1 MYPMTTTT
9 EDSKETILRPLGA
22 NEHVVDYYMH
32 RNPTQFSLVAEVT
45 TPVTAQTLGAA
56 LKQLQQR
63 HPLLAVA
70 VTDSATPAAA
80 FRKTDRAVP
89 VEERPAGTPWQ
100 AVVADEQTR
109 PIPPEPGPL
118 VRAVLVPAQA
128 GSTVVLTFAH
138 QISDGVGGLQALLDL
153 VSVLDGATLA
163 AGDVPQPQE
172 ELLARQG
179 VVTRAD
185 AQADPGTQQSATAA
199 GRAAPDGGAAAP
211 DGIAAAPPEAD
222 ARMGATGELLPFTGR
237 TPHLTSLALDSG
249 LTSRLVARARS
260 EQSSVHAALCA
271 AASLAFHRRGREFV
285 RVLSPMDLRRAVG
298 LPAET
303 VVRFAGAKTASDGR
317 DGDDLWSLARS
328 HHRALSAQRTPQAI
342 AEGSAVLAEQAPDS
356 PEGVEAMMAAATAA
370 DIQIT
375 NLGVAQP
382 HASDT
387 GILAALWG
395 PAQLTQLRGEHL
407 LGVVTVNGR
416 LRMTELTHDPL
427 AGLVTEIATLLA
439 EACAEPNT

>member
-9 EDSKETILRPLGA
+9 EDSEETILRTLGA

-32 RNPTQFSLVAEVT
+32 RNPTQFSLVAEAT
-45 TPVTAQTLGAA
+45 TPVTAQTLGTA
-56 LKQLQQR
+56 LRQLQQR

-70 VTDSATPAAA
+70 VRDSATPAAA
-80 FRKTDRAVP
+80 FRQTDRAIP
-89 VEERPAGTPWQ
+89 VEERAAGTPWQ

-118 VRAVLVPAQA
+118 VRAVLVPAEA
-128 GSTVVLTFAH
+128 GGTVVLTFAH

-153 VSVLDGATLA
+153 VSVLDGATLV
-163 AGDVPQPQE
+163 AGDVPEPQE

-185 AQADPGTQQSATAA
+185 AQADLGTRQSATAP
-199 GRAAPDGGAAAP
+199 GRTAPDGST
-211 DGIAAAPPEAD
+211 AAPPEAD
-222 ARMGATGELLPFTGR
+222 ARMGEPGELLPFTGR

-271 AASLAFHRRGREFV
+271 AASLAFHRGREFV
-285 RVLSPMDLRRAVG
+285 RVLSPMDLRRAAG

-382 HASDT
+382 HASGT

-407 LGVVTVNGR
+407 LGVVTANGR

-439 EACAEPNT
+439 EACAEPRT